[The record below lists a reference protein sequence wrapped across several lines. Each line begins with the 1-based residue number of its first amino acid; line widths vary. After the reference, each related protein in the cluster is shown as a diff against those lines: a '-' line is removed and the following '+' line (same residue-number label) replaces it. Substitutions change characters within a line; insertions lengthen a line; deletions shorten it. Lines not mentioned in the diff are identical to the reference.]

1 MISDNRE
8 SRDKK
13 YAVGV
18 ATEGQVRWLK
28 NDNGQ
33 VVSQRER
40 AYIPFFESDDREHA
54 VRRYQEE
61 KGKIHLEGHE
71 PVLLERKDVYGVI
84 FWKPL
89 DLED

>member
-18 ATEGQVRWLK
+18 ATEGQVRWLMD
-28 NDNGQ
+28 DNGQ

-40 AYIPFFESDDREHA
+40 SYIPFFESNEMGHA
-54 VRRYQEE
+54 LARYNEE
-61 KGKIHLEGHE
+61 KGRIHLEGNE
-71 PVLLERKDVYGVI
+71 PVLLERENVHGVS